1 LGYRIIYGLLVS
13 GGVMGMDEIS
23 TDGLTRKIGAIV
35 DKVRSAIW
43 DETGETFDE
52 RLVEDSIKAFV
63 AVRLERLEESLLEML
78 TSPARPE
85 FHELAAF
92 IQQRKPLSD
101 AVAAAEEM
109 VYLAEEFNDESVFEG
124 LRPFSKPKM
133 AAMIEYLT
141 GKGHYVYKTS
151 LNKLL
156 FYSDLTHFYLRG
168 MGMSGATYY
177 NRPFGP
183 VAEPASLVLNELINA
198 GQITVEPRTKTLR
211 AAEGVDTG
219 VLSAEE
225 KKTLDWV
232 AATYGKMGASE
243 ISELS
248 HREMAYKYTEPN
260 ERIAYAYGK
269 FLKQLPPKNLLY
281 N

>member
-1 LGYRIIYGLLVS
+1 MVNIVVFVS
-13 GGVMGMDEIS
+13 GEVIIMDEIS
-23 TDGLTRKIGAIV
+23 TDGLGRKIGDIV
-35 DKVRSAIW
+35 ERVRRAFRE
-43 DETGETFDE
+43 ETGETFDE

-63 AVRLERLEESLLEML
+63 AVRLERLEESLLEMF

-92 IQQRKPLSD
+92 IRERKPLSD
-101 AVAAAEEM
+101 AVVAVEEM
-109 VYLAEEFNDESVFEG
+109 AYLAEEFGDESVFEG
-124 LRPFSKPKM
+124 LRPYSRPKM

-168 MGMSGATYY
+168 IGMSGATYY

-183 VAEPASLVLNELINA
+183 VAEPASVVLNELINS
-198 GQITVEPRTKTLR
+198 GQINVEPRTKTLQ
-211 AAEGVDTG
+211 AAADVETD

-232 AATYGKMGASE
+232 ADTYGKMGAAE

-260 ERIAYAYGK
+260 EPIAYAYGK
-269 FLKQLPPKNLLY
+269 FLKQLPPKDLLDQ
-281 N
+281 